1 MTTISREQKLF
12 GLEEARNTLPLVSRI
27 VRDIV
32 EKTERMKEAYLKIR
46 QEAEDDADIERLE
59 ELQDRL
65 HDLADERAGF
75 VEELS
80 NLGVELKDPNIGLV
94 DFPARLEDRV
104 VYLCWRLGEETID
117 HWHELT
123 SGFSGR
129 EPVEGSFEADP
140 VVNSSEV

>member
-32 EKTERMKEAYLKIR
+32 EKTERMKEVYLKIR

-80 NLGVELKDPNIGLV
+80 NLGL
-94 DFPARLEDRV
+94 
-104 VYLCWRLGEETID
+104 
-117 HWHELT
+117 
-123 SGFSGR
+123 
-129 EPVEGSFEADP
+129 
-140 VVNSSEV
+140 

>member
-12 GLEEARNTLPLVSRI
+12 ELEEARSTLPLVSRI

-32 EKTERMKEAYLKIR
+32 EKTERMKEAYLGIR
-46 QEAEDDADIERLE
+46 QEAEDDAVIERLE
-59 ELQDRL
+59 ELQDSL
-65 HDLADERAGF
+65 HDRAGF

-140 VVNSSEV
+140 VVNSSEA

>member
-1 MTTISREQKLF
+1 
-12 GLEEARNTLPLVSRI
+12 
-27 VRDIV
+27 
-32 EKTERMKEAYLKIR
+32 MKEVYLEIR
-46 QEAEDDADIERLE
+46 QEAEDDAGIERLE

-94 DFPARLEDRV
+94 DFPARLEGRV

-117 HWHELT
+117 HWHELA

-129 EPVEGSFEADP
+129 EPVEGNFEADP
-140 VVNSSEV
+140 VVNSSEA